1 MRSACYGTA
10 IVKIVVPSVL
20 LLVIAAAGCGRS
32 EQKIDPPNVVLI
44 TIDALR
50 ADFVSYAGHPNPTS
64 PKLDAFANE
73 GVVFTQ
79 AVTSF
84 PGTAPAMPSLMTGL
98 FPSFEN
104 VDAWTKATRYGFNE
118 FESPGEG
125 DSPGLSDNV
134 RMLAEIL
141 SDAGYQTLGFHTNPN
156 LSETANFDQGFNEY
170 FQFQQY
176 LKKVRAERS
185 HPLTGNYPPAP
196 VVVGRVL
203 KRLEEGLTGPVF
215 LWIHFMEPHSPY
227 LPPEKYARLFGGTD
241 TGFTDLE
248 INESLY
254 HLLYTQQGS
263 LRAAQG
269 YPSPEDRGL
278 DRKAF
283 VDHLLGLYE
292 GEIRFLDGQ
301 LQRLFEG
308 LRRQGLWKNTLIMV
322 TADHGEE
329 FLDHGHVAHHE
340 YTALAEELIRIPLA
354 LKPPSG
360 QPRGVVIDDLVRM
373 VDFAPTILDYA
384 DLSADAVH
392 MEGVS
397 LRPLIEGREL
407 PPLTAFYSTIHYNI
421 VRDSHWKY
429 RLEKVSAGQ
438 GPPNERLYDI
448 VADSMEEHD
457 VADLHPE
464 VVESMRRRYQEFAL
478 GLTSRAPPFDAASI
492 PGQKEIDREE
502 LERLEALGY
511 VAD

>member
-1 MRSACYGTA
+1 M
-10 IVKIVVPSVL
+10 KIVVASVL
-20 LLVIAAAGCGRS
+20 LLVTAAVGCSRP
-32 EQKIDPPNVVLI
+32 EQQLEPPNVVLI
-44 TIDALR
+44 TVDALR

-64 PKLDAFANE
+64 PKLDALAHE

-98 FPSFEN
+98 YPSFEN
-104 VDAWTKATRYGFNE
+104 VDAWTRATRHGFNE

-125 DSPGLSDNV
+125 ESPGLSDNV

-156 LSETANFDQGFNEY
+156 LSETANFDQGFSEY
-170 FQFQQY
+170 FQFQRY
-176 LKKVRAERS
+176 LKKVRAERG
-185 HPLTGNYPPAP
+185 HPLIGNYPPAP
-196 VVVGRVL
+196 VVVRRVL
-203 KRLEEGLTGPVF
+203 KRLEEGLTGPLF

-227 LPPEKYARLFGGTD
+227 LPPEKYARLFSRTD
-241 TGFTDLE
+241 TGFNDLE

-263 LRAAQG
+263 LRAARRF
-269 YPSPEDRGL
+269 PSPEDRGL
-278 DRKAF
+278 DREAF

-292 GEIRFLDGQ
+292 GEIRFLDDQ
-301 LQRLFEG
+301 LHRLFEG
-308 LRRQGLWKNTLIMV
+308 LQRYDVWENTLVMV

-340 YTALAEELIRIPLA
+340 YTGLTEELIRIPLT

-373 VDFAPTILDYA
+373 VDFAPTILDYTG
-384 DLSADAVH
+384 LSADAVH

-397 LRPLIEGREL
+397 LRPLIEGREM
-407 PPLTAFYSTIHYNI
+407 PPHTAFYSTIHYNI
-421 VRDSHWKY
+421 VRDTRWKY
-429 RLEKVSAGQ
+429 RLEKSPSEGDPAR
-438 GPPNERLYDI
+438 ERLYDI
-448 VADSMEEHD
+448 VADPTEEHD

-464 VVESMRRRYQEFAL
+464 VVERMRRQYREFAL
-478 GLTSRAPPFDAASI
+478 GLTSRAPPSDAASI
-492 PGQKEIDREE
+492 PDQKEIDREE
-502 LERLEALGY
+502 IERLEALGY
-511 VAD
+511 VTD